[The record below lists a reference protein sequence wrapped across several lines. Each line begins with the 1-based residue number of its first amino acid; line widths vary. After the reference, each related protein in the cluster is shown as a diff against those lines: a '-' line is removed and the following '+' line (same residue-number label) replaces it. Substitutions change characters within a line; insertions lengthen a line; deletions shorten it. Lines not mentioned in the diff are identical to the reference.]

1 VSKPTPLFVNL
12 YMYAVN
18 KAAYKVLGRGGLAL
32 SRAASE
38 ELLSYLKRNGY
49 LPEKPSWE
57 DVKRLFVEELGLAD
71 DMVFS
76 REGSSVTI
84 EMRGLK
90 VAEFLK
96 LTREENF
103 EPVACP
109 LASVILHVCEMMCGC
124 RLVLRGF
131 KVLDPT
137 TVRFECA
144 TV

>member
-1 VSKPTPLFVNL
+1 MSKPTPLFTNL
-12 YMYAVN
+12 YMYAIN
-18 KAAYKVLGRGGLAL
+18 KAAYKVLGRSGLVL

-49 LPEKPSWE
+49 LQAKPSWE
-57 DVKRLFVEELGLAD
+57 DVKRLFVEEMGLAD

-76 REGSSVTI
+76 REGNNAII

-109 LASVILHVCEMMCGC
+109 LASVILHVCEMMCSC

-144 TV
+144 TL